1 MESTDSST
9 SIPSRNQ
16 GRKDTAT
23 HAARQQALE
32 RLRRDLEGPF
42 DLSIDRKPETQYYH
56 MQTQFIHIG
65 FDGKRTGV
73 ETYLLRLSCIPAAI
87 SGKTLDEYTCREFG
101 VQLGNDSVATLPAL
115 RLFTYQFDYT
125 SGVGG
130 KGPMFGIPQEPFEGL
145 KDDRGNQLAPDICY
159 ATYNN
164 FVDFHALSDVFPR
177 PLKFIKGI
185 EELKSVGDRI
195 VYPGAFTE
203 APVSLKGVVRP
214 GSVFRNGELALE
226 LKGVSLVDDR
236 PCALVNYD
244 SGESTL
250 RMAFIQGKSEDLVTE
265 GGSEYTGDLYI
276 DLESGWVRR
285 VTLNESVVTQS
296 HTARRPNQVPS
307 YTVRHIL
314 LRLISQQDFEKPI
327 SILS

>member
-1 MESTDSST
+1 MDATNPTTPD
-9 SIPSRNQ
+9 PPRNQ
-16 GRKDTAT
+16 STRSRANRLPRHRVLETL
-23 HAARQQALE
+23 REAL
-32 RLRRDLEGPF
+32 DGPF
-42 DLSIDRKPETQYYH
+42 DLSIDRKAEAQYYH
-56 MQTQFIHIG
+56 MQTRFIHIG
-65 FDGKRTGV
+65 FDGKRTGL
-73 ETYLLRLSCIPAAI
+73 ETYLLRLGCTPAAI

-101 VQLGNDSVATLPAL
+101 VQLGSDRLATLPVL
-115 RLFTYQFDYT
+115 QHFTYQFDYL

-145 KDDRGNQLAPDICY
+145 KDDRGNRLAPDVCY

-177 PLKFIKGI
+177 PLKHIKGI
-185 EELKSVGDRI
+185 EELKAVGDRI

-214 GSVFRNGELALE
+214 GSVFRNGELSLE
-226 LKGVSLVDDR
+226 LKGVSPVDDR

-250 RMAFIQGKSEDLVTE
+250 RMAFMQGETEDMVTE

-276 DLESGWVRR
+276 DLESGWVRK

-296 HTARRPNQVPS
+296 NTVSRPNKIPG

-327 SILS
+327 SALS